1 MKTRLNTI
9 DLLVLNAYWVGL
21 SFMWN
26 GLHVILLPAI
36 LLKIAPENLKNTYLG
51 LLTFGGLIIAMV
63 VQPISGA
70 MSDRWR
76 SAWGRRRPLAVMG
89 TTFDLVFLA
98 WLANAGGL
106 GWLIVGYLGLQLSSN
121 IAHGPLQGLLPD
133 QTPREQLGRASG
145 FKNFMDMWGLILAS
159 LILGRVFNPQADHA
173 WAPIALIMGTLIVS
187 AMITFL
193 GVREKPSNL
202 TNLADDEIGRGTLLQ
217 AVTRPLQEIRRID
230 WKANRPFG
238 WLIAS
243 RFFYLTAIYGI
254 QVFAQYYLRDVL
266 AAENPV
272 KLTGDLLATITI
284 ALVLFALLGGWL
296 GDRLGHRKIAYVAS
310 GIGAFGCLLLL
321 WARTPAAVLAFGSVL
336 GVGIGLFLT
345 ANWAL
350 LNEHAPAAEAGMFM
364 GLTNLA
370 TAGSGALGR
379 LEGPLIDAL
388 NNLNPGA
395 WWGYSG
401 LFISGAVCIIVS
413 AILLL
418 KVERPTG

>member
-36 LLKIAPENLKNTYLG
+36 LLKIAPEHLKNTYLG

-70 MSDRWR
+70 ISDRWR
-76 SAWGRRRPLAVMG
+76 SAWGRRRPLAVLG
-89 TTFDLVFLA
+89 TAFDLIFLT
-98 WLANAGGL
+98 WLAGAGEL
-106 GWLIVGYLGLQLSSN
+106 GWLIVGYLGLQFSSN

-133 QTPREQLGRASG
+133 QTPREQLGQASG

-159 LILGRVFNPQADHA
+159 LILGRVFNPQADNS
-173 WAPIALIMGTLIVS
+173 WAPMALIMGMLIIG
-187 AMITFL
+187 ATITFV

-202 TNLADDEIGRGTLLQ
+202 PSQPDDAINRGTFIQ
-217 AVTRPLQEIRRID
+217 AVQPLRDLRRID
-230 WKANRPFG
+230 WKVHRAFG

-296 GDRLGHRKIAYVAS
+296 GDRFGHRKMAYAAS
-310 GIGAFGCLLLL
+310 GIGALGCLLLL
-321 WARTPAAVLAFGSVL
+321 FARTPSTVLAFGSVL
-336 GVGIGLFLT
+336 GIGIGLFLT

-370 TAGSGALGR
+370 TAGSGAVGR

-395 WWGYSG
+395 WMGYSG
-401 LFISGAVCIIVS
+401 LFITGAICILIS
-413 AILLL
+413 AFLLL
-418 KVERPTG
+418 RVERPSR

>member
-9 DLLVLNAYWVGL
+9 ELLILNAYWVGL

-36 LLKIAPENLKNTYLG
+36 LLKIAPEHLKNTYLG
-51 LLTFGGLIIAMV
+51 LLTFGGLMIAMV

-70 MSDRWR
+70 ISDRWR

-89 TTFDLVFLA
+89 TAFDLIFLA
-98 WLANAGGL
+98 WLAGAGEL
-106 GWLIVGYLGLQLSSN
+106 SWLIAGYLGLQFSSN

-133 QTPREQLGRASG
+133 QTPREQLGQASG

-159 LILGRVFNPQADHA
+159 LVLGRVFNPQADDA
-173 WAPIALIMGTLIVS
+173 WVPMALIMGMLIIG
-187 AMITFL
+187 ATITFL

-202 TNLADDEIGRGTLLQ
+202 ASHTDNVISRGTFIRAAAQ
-217 AVTRPLQEIRRID
+217 PLQDIRRID
-230 WKANRPFG
+230 WKAHRVFG

-284 ALVLFALLGGWL
+284 TLVMFALLGGWL
-296 GDRLGHRKIAYVAS
+296 GDRFGHRKMAYAAS
-310 GIGAFGCLLLL
+310 AIGAFGCLLLL
-321 WARTPAAVLAFGSVL
+321 FARTPSAVLVFGSVL

-370 TAGSGALGR
+370 TAGSGAVGR

-401 LFISGAVCIIVS
+401 LFISGAICILIS
-413 AILLL
+413 AFLLFRV
-418 KVERPTG
+418 KRSG